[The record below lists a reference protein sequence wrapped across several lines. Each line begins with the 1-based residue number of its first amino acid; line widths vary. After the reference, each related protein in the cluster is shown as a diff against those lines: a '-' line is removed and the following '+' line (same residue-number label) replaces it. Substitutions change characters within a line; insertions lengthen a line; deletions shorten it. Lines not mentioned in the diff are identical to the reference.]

1 MSYLPLCRWSTM
13 RRLITTSLVL
23 LLVTGCAS
31 TADGAPEPAVPT
43 AQTSGPASAPRQPSA
58 SASAAP
64 SEPARLG
71 AEEAAVHYLDAVR
84 PYNEALEEL
93 ETAINTGQ
101 PVEVQREQATATLT
115 ALKVEIKA
123 LRGARWPAK
132 VEPHALSL
140 ADAGERALPSW
151 KAATAATTAE
161 DMVTAVLA
169 ALEHD
174 DQAAADAIRRLLS
187 LDQYD
192 EGDYSS

>member
-1 MSYLPLCRWSTM
+1 M
-13 RRLITTSLVL
+13 RHLIITSLVL
-23 LLVTGCAS
+23 LLASGCAGV
-31 TADGAPEPAVPT
+31 ADGAPEPAAPTPRTSTPT
-43 AQTSGPASAPRQPSA
+43 AAPASAP
-58 SASAAP
+58 P

-71 AEEAAVHYLDAVR
+71 AEEAAVRYLEIVR
-84 PYNEALEEL
+84 PYNEALEAL
-93 ETAINTGQ
+93 EAAINTGQ
-101 PVEVQREQATATLT
+101 PVDVQREQATATLT
-115 ALKVEIKA
+115 ALRSEVKA

-140 ADAGERALPSW
+140 ADAGEQAVPSW
-151 KAATAATTAE
+151 EAATAAATPE

-174 DQAAADAIRRLLS
+174 DQAAADSIRQLLS

>member
-1 MSYLPLCRWSTM
+1 M

-23 LLVTGCAS
+23 LLASGCAS
-31 TADGAPEPAVPT
+31 TSDSASPAVPT
-43 AQTSGPASAPRQPSA
+43 AQASGPTSAAPRTSEP
-58 SASAAP
+58 ASAAP
-64 SEPARLG
+64 SEAARLG
-71 AEEAAVHYLDAVR
+71 AKEAAAQYLEAVR

-101 PVEVQREQATATLT
+101 PVEIQRERAAATLT
-115 ALKVEIKA
+115 ALRAEIKT

-140 ADAGERALPSW
+140 ADAGEGAVPSW